1 MGNAARSLSG
11 GLVVL
16 VLLGACSRGAAPA
29 VSTEVAPGVAVAQ
42 TAVSTLEARFDPTAA
57 VGGGSNSSGGV
68 STDEISRTFSE
79 VAQAAQLKFTANAS
93 PPGATGAAVQSI
105 SISAEDTGGS
115 LSSLS
120 ANDKKALGEALL
132 NAAATAW
139 PQARITLLI
148 SGAGQIIAT
157 RPPGGPN
164 TVIAT

>member
-1 MGNAARSLSG
+1 MGNAALSLSG

-16 VLLGACSRGAAPA
+16 LLLGACSRGAAPA
-29 VSTEVAPGVAVAQ
+29 APTDVAPGVAAAQ

-57 VGGGSNSSGGV
+57 AGGGLNASGGV
-68 STDEISRTFSE
+68 AADEINRTFGA
-79 VAQAAQLKFTANAS
+79 VAQAAQLKFSANAS

-105 SISAEDTGGS
+105 SITGEDPAGV

-120 ANDKKALGEALL
+120 ANDKKTLGESLL
-132 NAAATAW
+132 NAAAAAW
-139 PQARITLLI
+139 PQARITLLV
-148 SGAGQIIAT
+148 SGKGQIIAT

>member
-29 VSTEVAPGVAVAQ
+29 VPTEAAPGVAVAQ
-42 TAVSTLEARFDPTAA
+42 TAVSTLEARFNPTSA
-57 VGGGSNSSGGV
+57 VGGGATSGGV
-68 STDEISRTFSE
+68 SADEITRTFGA
-79 VAQAAQLKFTANAS
+79 VGQAAQLKFTANAT
-93 PPGATGAAVQSI
+93 PQGATGSAVQSI
-105 SISAEDTGGS
+105 SITAEDPSGV

-120 ANDKKALGEALL
+120 TDDRKALGESLL

-139 PQARITLLI
+139 PKARISLLV
-148 SGAGQIIAT
+148 SGKGQIIAT
-157 RPPGGPN
+157 HPPRGPN